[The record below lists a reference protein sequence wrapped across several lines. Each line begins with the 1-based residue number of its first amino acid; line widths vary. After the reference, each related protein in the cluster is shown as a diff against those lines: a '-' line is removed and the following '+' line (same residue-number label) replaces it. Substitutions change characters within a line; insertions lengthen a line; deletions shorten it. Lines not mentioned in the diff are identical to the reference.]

1 MGLKT
6 NGAQLLLLGG
16 LLNGNRGISA
26 YRNATTEFS
35 AAAQNGYA
43 AYARIVKALADWTID
58 DDTGLAENT
67 EAWNWPSPGIG
78 GASVAATHY
87 GLHSAGTGGNVLATN
102 ARGEAG
108 NPAPQGSDFGFDA
121 GELEFFL
128 TPNTNVTGPGL
139 AKAFKSGLLS
149 GTTYLG
155 VYSAAPSASNP
166 TTNRLDVSG
175 AITGNATNWPTP
187 SAQATRQ
194 YARQNRNA
202 INFGLQTVDHPK
214 PTHVA
219 LLSGTG
225 ASDELLWVDALPS
238 SVRDPRAGA
247 SLTIGAGIIQIG
259 FQID

>member
-6 NGAQLLLLGG
+6 QGAQLLLLGG
-16 LLNGNRGISA
+16 LLNGNRGVAA
-26 YRNATTEFS
+26 YRNATTEF
-35 AAAQNGYA
+35 AAASQNGYA
-43 AYARIVKALADWTID
+43 DYARAVIALAGWTIND
-58 DDTGLAENT
+58 DSGLAENT
-67 EAWNWPSPGIG
+67 AILNWPSPGIG
-78 GASVAATHY
+78 GADVAATHY
-87 GLHSAGTGGNVLATN
+87 AIYSAGTGGNLLLTDG
-102 ARGEAG
+102 REEAG

-121 GELEFFL
+121 RELDLFL

-166 TTNRLDVSG
+166 TTNRRDGSG

-187 SAQATRQ
+187 SAQADNQ
-194 YARQNRNA
+194 YDRQNRNA

-225 ASDELLWVDALPS
+225 ASDKLLWVDGLPS